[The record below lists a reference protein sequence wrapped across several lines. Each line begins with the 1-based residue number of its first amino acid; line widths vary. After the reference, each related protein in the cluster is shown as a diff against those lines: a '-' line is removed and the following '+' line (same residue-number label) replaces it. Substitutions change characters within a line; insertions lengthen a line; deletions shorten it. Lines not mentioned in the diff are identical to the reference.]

1 MFFRI
6 LNSKVIHLSGYFLI
20 ITLKSNELRQYT
32 RARAQTHTHT
42 HTHAR
47 TTHSRWFLMGDP
59 FLLDYKSISINFY
72 YHIDFGVEI
81 LYMESLDNKRCR

>member
-20 ITLKSNELRQYT
+20 ITLKSNE
-32 RARAQTHTHT
+32 HT

>member
-32 RARAQTHTHT
+32 HTRARANT

-59 FLLDYKSISINFY
+59 FLLDYKSISTNFY